1 MPNKPTITIIGAGPG
16 GYVAAIRARQLGFKV
31 AVVERERVGGTCL
44 NWGCV
49 PTKALIKSAELYET
63 LRKGGAYGL
72 KADNLRF
79 DLNAIVDRSRGIS
92 DRIVSGVEFLF
103 KKYRIQSVKGNA
115 HISGPNQVKVQTSNG
130 EEILQSDSIIITT
143 GARAR
148 DIPGVERDGGC
159 ILSYKEALQL
169 RELPKRMVVIGGG
182 ALGMEFAY
190 YFGALG
196 SEITVIES
204 KDRVLHHE
212 DHEISQVVER
222 CFTRKSIK
230 TELNSR
236 VKAIHKRDND
246 LLVEYESHG
255 SPKSIATDKA
265 LVMIGVVPNVEN
277 LGLETL
283 GIQLGKQGIRVNE
296 HFQVLVSNQ
305 PLKNIYAIGDVIG
318 SPWLAHA
325 ASAEG
330 VHAVE
335 HIAGLN
341 PHLLDYNTIPA
352 CTYCRPEVASVGMT
366 EQQAKDAGIDY
377 TVGKFSFKAN
387 ARAVLTSESDGMVK
401 LLFEKQ
407 YGGLIGAHLV
417 GGNASEMIHELVLGM
432 RMEATAED
440 IGKAIHA
447 HPTYSESIMEAALD
461 TIGERIHGA

>member
-16 GYVAAIRARQLGFKV
+16 GYVAAIRASQLGFKV
-31 AVVERERVGGTCL
+31 TVVERERVGGTCL

-72 KADNLRF
+72 KTEGLSF
-79 DLNAIVDRSRGIS
+79 DLNAIVDRSSGIS

-103 KKYRIQSVKGNA
+103 KKYRIQSIKGEAQLANA
-115 HISGPNQVKVQTSNG
+115 NEIKIQTSNG
-130 EEILQSDSIIITT
+130 EETLHSDSIIIAT

-148 DIPGVERDGGC
+148 DIPNVERDGEH
-159 ILSYKEALQL
+159 IFSYKKALQL
-169 RELPKRMVVIGGG
+169 RELPNRMVVIGGG

-196 SEITVIES
+196 SEVTVIES
-204 KDRVLHHE
+204 KDRILHHE

-230 TELNSR
+230 TETNSR
-236 VKAIHKRDND
+236 VHAIQKREND

-255 SPKSIATDKA
+255 SPKRIQTDKA

-277 LGLETL
+277 LNLESL
-283 GIQLGKQGIRVNE
+283 GIQIGKQGILVNE
-296 HFQVLVSNQ
+296 HFQVRA
-305 PLKNIYAIGDVIG
+305 KNSVINTIYAIGDVIG
-318 SPWLAHA
+318 SPWLAHV

-335 HIAGLN
+335 HIAGLR
-341 PHLLDYNTIPA
+341 PHLINYDTIPA

-366 EQQAKDAGIDY
+366 EQQAQAAGIDY
-377 TVGKFSFKAN
+377 TVGRFSFKAN
-387 ARAVLTSESDGMVK
+387 ARAVLSSESDGMVK

-432 RMEATAED
+432 SMEATAED